1 MSLNDVVSAERLHIS
16 FFGMRNA
23 GKSSL
28 VNAVTGQDLSVVSD
42 VKGTTTDP
50 VRKAMELLP
59 LGPVVIIDTPGFDDA
74 GMLGE
79 LRVKKAR
86 KVLAQTDV
94 VILVVDA
101 SKGLQA
107 EDEELLTLV
116 KERKLPYLIAMN
128 KADLVPEGTRG
139 RFYGSQGTIEPSPGL
154 PVMKGTG
161 EPSPGSLIY
170 VSALTGE
177 GVYELKEAI
186 GKIMPDLQ
194 AEKFLIADK
203 LKSGD
208 TAVLVIPIDES
219 APKGRIILPQQLVL
233 RELLDHHMMAYI
245 CQDTELAGTLAA
257 LKEKPAVVIT
267 DSQAFGRV
275 AKVVPEGT
283 LLTSFSILMARYKG
297 NLRQLTEGAA
307 MLGSLK
313 NEDKVLISEGC
324 SHHRQCGD
332 IGTVKLPAWIKGF
345 CGAEPSY
352 SFTSGGDFPED
363 PSDYKLVIH
372 CGGCMLNDKEMK
384 HRLSVAEGA
393 GVPVVNYGIA
403 IAQMH
408 GILRRSLEIFPEML
422 DLLDDE
428 GRTDE

>member
-59 LGPVVIIDTPGFDDA
+59 LGPVVIIDTPGFDDV

-101 SKGLQA
+101 EKGLQA
-107 EDEELLTLV
+107 EDEELLSMV

-128 KADLVPEGTRG
+128 KADLLTDAQREDRG
-139 RFYGSQGTIEPSPGL
+139 RTSVL
-154 PVMKGTG
+154 
-161 EPSPGSLIY
+161 Y

-186 GKIMPDLQ
+186 GRIMPDLS
-194 AEKFLIADK
+194 AEKLLIADK
-203 LKSGD
+203 LQPGD
-208 TAVLVIPIDES
+208 TAILVIPIDES

-245 CQDTELAGTLAA
+245 CQDTELAGTLAS
-257 LKEKPAVVIT
+257 LKKKPAVVIT

-275 AKVVPEGT
+275 SKVVPSDI

-307 MLGSLK
+307 ALGALK
-313 NEDKVLISEGC
+313 NEDHVLISEGC

-332 IGTVKLPAWIKGF
+332 IGTVKLPAWIKAF

-352 SFTSGGDFPED
+352 AFTSGGDFPED
-363 PSDYKLVIH
+363 PSQYRLVIH
-372 CGGCMLNDKEMK
+372 CGGCMLNEKEMK

-428 GRTDE
+428 GGRQ

>member
-59 LGPVVIIDTPGFDDA
+59 LGPVVIIDTPGFDDV

-101 SKGLQA
+101 RKGLQA
-107 EDEELLTLV
+107 EDEELLAMV

-128 KADLVPEGTRG
+128 KADLLTEGTEGAKGETRG
-139 RFYGSQGTIEPSPGL
+139 RFYGSRGTIEPSPGL
-154 PVMKGTG
+154 PGT
-161 EPSPGSLIY
+161 LY

-203 LKSGD
+203 LKAGD

-297 NLRQLTEGAA
+297 NLRQLTEGAS

>member
-59 LGPVVIIDTPGFDDA
+59 LGPVVIIDTPGFDDV

-101 SKGLQA
+101 EKGLQT
-107 EDEELLTLV
+107 EDEELLSMV
-116 KERKLPYLIAMN
+116 RERKLPYLIAMN
-128 KADLVPEGTRG
+128 KADL
-139 RFYGSQGTIEPSPGL
+139 L
-154 PVMKGTG
+154 PAEQREDKESDDV
-161 EPSPGSLIY
+161 LY
-170 VSALTGE
+170 VSALTGA

-186 GKIMPDLQ
+186 GRIMPDLS
-194 AEKFLIADK
+194 AEKYLIADK
-203 LKSGD
+203 LQPGD
-208 TAVLVIPIDES
+208 TAILVIPIDES

-275 AKVVPEGT
+275 SKVVPEGT

-307 MLGSLK
+307 ALGSLK
-313 NEDKVLISEGC
+313 NEDHVLISEGC

-332 IGTVKLPAWIKGF
+332 IGTVKLPAWIKAF

-352 SFTSGGDFPED
+352 AFTSGGDFPED
-363 PSDYKLVIH
+363 PSAYRLVIH
-372 CGGCMLNDKEMK
+372 CGGCMLNEKEMK

-428 GRTDE
+428 GVGDE